1 MSGESAS
8 KVSNK
13 RWNLLSFMYPKL
25 DRWVSTFSIVAFDSS
40 TKDLGVAVHSR
51 YFSVGSVVPW
61 AEAGIG
67 AIATQS
73 FVNVSYGHR
82 GLQLLR
88 EGLTVD
94 KVVKRLTSQ
103 DEGRDYRQLGVV
115 DSNGCVAAFTGKGCL
130 KWAGSRV
137 GENYAAL
144 GNILAGEEVVNNMGE
159 RFELAED
166 DLVGKLV
173 AALEG
178 GEEAGGDIRGRQ
190 SASLLVVRKDGGR
203 GGYGDRYIDLRVED
217 HPSPVGELKRLLSL
231 SRVYRLIDEGE
242 DKITTGDLKKALF
255 TIKRAIS
262 LNPNIDDAHIDLAI
276 IYLKLKRREEAV
288 KAFKE
293 ALRINPKMNR
303 LIKQLPD
310 AGLMEHDEGLFAE
323 LQIT

>member
-1 MSGESAS
+1 
-8 KVSNK
+8 
-13 RWNLLSFMYPKL
+13 MYLKL

-40 TKDLGVAVHSR
+40 TKDFGVAVHSR

-61 AEAGIG
+61 AEAGVG

-73 FVNVSYGHR
+73 FVNVSYGPR
-82 GLQLLR
+82 GLQLLM

-94 KVVKRLTSQ
+94 EVVERLTSQ

-115 DSNGCVAAFTGKGCL
+115 DSKGCVAVFTGKGCL

-137 GENYAAL
+137 GENYATL
-144 GNILAGEEVVNNMGE
+144 GNILAGEDVVNSMGE
-159 RFELAED
+159 RFELAKD
-166 DLVGKLV
+166 DLAGKLV

-242 DKITTGDLKKALF
+242 DKITMGDLKKALF

-262 LNPNIDDAHIDLAI
+262 LNPNIDDARIDLAI

-293 ALRINPKMNR
+293 ALRINPKMKR

-310 AGLMEHDEGLFAE
+310 AGLMERDEGLFAE

>member
-1 MSGESAS
+1 
-8 KVSNK
+8 
-13 RWNLLSFMYPKL
+13 MYPRL

-61 AEAGIG
+61 AEAGVG

-73 FVNVSYGHR
+73 FVNVSYGPR

-88 EGLTVD
+88 EGLTVNE
-94 KVVKRLTSQ
+94 VVERLTSQ

-115 DSNGCVAAFTGKGCL
+115 DSKGCVAVFTGKGCL
-130 KWAGSRV
+130 KWAGGRV

-144 GNILAGEEVVNNMGE
+144 GNILAGEEVVYSMGE
-159 RFELAED
+159 RFELAKD
-166 DLVGKLV
+166 DLAGKLV

-178 GEEAGGDIRGRQ
+178 GEEAGGDIRGKQ
-190 SASLLVVRKDGGR
+190 SASLLVVRKEGGR

-217 HPSPVGELKRLLSL
+217 HPNPIGELKRLLNL
-231 SRVYRLIDEGE
+231 SRVYGLIDEGE
-242 DKITTGDLKKALF
+242 DKITTGDLKQALF

-293 ALRINPKMNR
+293 ALRINPKMKR

-310 AGLMEHDEGLFAE
+310 AGLMERDEGLFAE

>member
-1 MSGESAS
+1 
-8 KVSNK
+8 VSNK

-25 DRWVSTFSIVAFDSS
+25 DRWVSTFSIVAFNSS

-61 AEAGIG
+61 AEAGVG
-67 AIATQS
+67 AVATQS
-73 FVNVSYGHR
+73 FVNVSYGPR

-88 EGLTVD
+88 KGLTAD
-94 KVVKRLTSQ
+94 EVVERLTSR
-103 DEGRDYRQLGVV
+103 DEGRDYRQLGMV
-115 DSNGCVAAFTGKGCL
+115 DSKGSVAVFTGKRCL
-130 KWAGSRV
+130 MWAGSKV

-144 GNILAGEEVVNNMGE
+144 GNILAGEEVVSSMGE
-159 RFELAED
+159 RFELAKD
-166 DLVGKLV
+166 DLAGKLV

-231 SRVYRLIDEGE
+231 SRVYHLIDEGE

-255 TIKRAIS
+255 TIKRAIL
-262 LNPNIDDAHIDLAI
+262 LNPSIDDAYIDLGV
-276 IYLKLKRREEAV
+276 IYLKLNRRKEAVEAFEEAS
-288 KAFKE
+288 
-293 ALRINPKMNR
+293 RINPKMKR

-310 AGLMEHDEGLFAE
+310 AGLMKRDEELFAE
-323 LQIT
+323 LRIK